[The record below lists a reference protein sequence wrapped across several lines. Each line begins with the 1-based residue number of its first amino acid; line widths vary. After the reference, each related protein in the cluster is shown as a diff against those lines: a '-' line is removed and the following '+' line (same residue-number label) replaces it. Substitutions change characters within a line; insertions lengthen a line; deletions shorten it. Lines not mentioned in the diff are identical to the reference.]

1 MYRSLPFLLA
11 CVVVGCRTAGPQIHM
26 QGCAVYSVRMAGE
39 VSARQGKS
47 LPVEVLNDPTV
58 SASQNGDAD
67 ATRTA
72 LAAEEAE

>member
-1 MYRSLPFLLA
+1 
-11 CVVVGCRTAGPQIHM
+11 
-26 QGCAVYSVRMAGE
+26 MAGE